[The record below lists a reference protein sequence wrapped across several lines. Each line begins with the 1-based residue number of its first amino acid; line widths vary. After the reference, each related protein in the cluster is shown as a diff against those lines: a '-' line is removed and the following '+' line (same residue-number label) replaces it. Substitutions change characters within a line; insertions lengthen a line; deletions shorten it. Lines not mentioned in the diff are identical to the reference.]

1 MEIGILT
8 FLFILAGNIGTP
20 ILYRKRP
27 HEIKMNEKD
36 AIVYSFVS
44 MYKPPFQYLMLQNFL
59 TVLVIASLIRF
70 GFFVAK
76 IFNLHV
82 FVCYFPPNCKEWH
95 SCNNALL

>member
-1 MEIGILT
+1 MGLSY
-8 FLFILAGNIGTP
+8 L
-20 ILYRKRP
+20 
-27 HEIKMNEKD
+27 NEKD